1 MASADTHSQ
10 LPATLPDG
18 WLEQIKAAVKE
29 SRGKI
34 ILTMVLGSSV
44 IASLVSFAG
53 SYWVETRKA
62 NLELTKKGREEALEA
77 YGYLGK
83 QVEVLQSDLASAV
96 VTFEYAVKSGAAVKG
111 SKHEFIKNVD
121 NSILTVSS
129 KIADVN
135 EASKNVQIDDA
146 SIKQKTEKA
155 LEHLPGY
162 LAESQTDKSALPK
175 VINLFRSK
183 LKTELDEL
191 KLEIEKKRNSIRLE

>member
-1 MASADTHSQ
+1 MASADIHSQ

-83 QVEVLQSDLASAV
+83 QVEVLQSNLASAV